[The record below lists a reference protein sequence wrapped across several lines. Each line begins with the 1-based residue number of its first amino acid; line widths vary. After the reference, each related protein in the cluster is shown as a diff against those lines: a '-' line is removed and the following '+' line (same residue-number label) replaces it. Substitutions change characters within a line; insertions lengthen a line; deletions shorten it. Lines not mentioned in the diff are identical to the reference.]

1 MCLRAYESHKTHCYL
16 LVPQQSIVVKSSL
29 PNCGP
34 KLKKLTHLQH
44 WWTYLWLQ
52 KSSLRIDTSLVTI
65 YNLSRSS
72 IDQRAQLN
80 TLCHACTKKS
90 SNQQWDQNQKGVHH
104 LLPAND
110 SSWFPLDHH
119 VFRSS
124 KVQASWGESTRLSK
138 IIHHCCYFLG
148 LNLDDLCIQVINAK
162 SSENTRQQPQLF
174 KCP

>member
-1 MCLRAYESHKTHCYL
+1 MSKSVWIPQNTL
-16 LVPQQSIVVKSSL
+16 LVPQHSLVGKSSL
-29 PNCGP
+29 PNCRP
-34 KLKKLTHLQH
+34 KLKKLMHLQH

-65 YNLSRSS
+65 YNLSRSY

-80 TLCHACTKKS
+80 TLCHACTKKRS
-90 SNQQWDQNQKGVHH
+90 KQKWDQNQKGVHH
-104 LLPAND
+104 LLPSND

-119 VFRSS
+119 VFCSS
-124 KVQASWGESTRLSK
+124 KVQASWSESTRLSK
-138 IIHHCCYFLG
+138 IIHHCCYFLR